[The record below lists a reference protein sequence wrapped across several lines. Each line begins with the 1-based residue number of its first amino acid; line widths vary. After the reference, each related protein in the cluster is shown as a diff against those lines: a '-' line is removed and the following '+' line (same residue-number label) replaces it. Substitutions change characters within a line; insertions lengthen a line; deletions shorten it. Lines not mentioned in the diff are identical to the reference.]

1 MAEHQT
7 VKNLTE
13 TLIAHLGKPLILDRK
28 DVHFLSS
35 TFSVTTLEELEG
47 LSHPNRCDDLGLF
60 LEMTLSPS
68 LTVRKTVEPL
78 VWDTGFSHDLELK
91 LTAALTRGIPRLS
104 FAFQDPGESIT
115 LIVPSAY
122 LTNYVKKLRLTRP
135 MPAPLLSIMDECLT
149 LPQKVETCV
158 KLRQSPISLDEPR
171 VEFLKI
177 FITEAQC
184 FGEDF
189 SAHVDF
195 IVSLMDRETG
205 SQGMENALLLCL
217 RRLRKIRDQIR
228 SAEDMMKKNSMEAL
242 MMKGFVVPPQSPED
256 IDARI
261 AMASRVLS
269 CIYGRVDTCENP
281 VSDIDLGHHGDGES
295 MEHVIRLLS

>member
-1 MAEHQT
+1 MAKPQT
-7 VKNLTE
+7 LKNLTE
-13 TLIAHLGKPLILDRK
+13 TLITHLGKPLVLDRK

-35 TFSVTTLEELEG
+35 TFSVTTLEDLED
-47 LSHPNRCDDLGLF
+47 LSHPDRCDDLGLF
-60 LEMTLSPS
+60 LEMVLSPS
-68 LTVRKTVEPL
+68 LTVRKTIEPL
-78 VWDTGFSHDLELK
+78 VWGTGFSNDLELK
-91 LTAALTRGIPRLS
+91 LTEAITRGVSRLS

-115 LIVPSAY
+115 LTVPSAY

-135 MPAPLLSIMDECLT
+135 MPPSLFSIMDECLT

-158 KLRQSPISLDEPR
+158 KLRLSPISLDETR
-171 VEFLKI
+171 VEFLKE
-177 FITEAQC
+177 FIAEAQC
-184 FGEDF
+184 FGEDY
-189 SAHVDF
+189 SAHLDL
-195 IVSLMDRETG
+195 IVSLMDLEIG
-205 SQGMENALLLCL
+205 NQGMEDALILCL